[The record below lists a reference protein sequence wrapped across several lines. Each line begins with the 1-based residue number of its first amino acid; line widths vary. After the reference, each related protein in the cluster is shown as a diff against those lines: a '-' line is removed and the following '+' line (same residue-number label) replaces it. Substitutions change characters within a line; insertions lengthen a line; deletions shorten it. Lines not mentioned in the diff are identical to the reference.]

1 MLGMYLGDGH
11 IVVGRRAVQ
20 SLSIFGDDKW
30 PGILD
35 EVEARMAAL
44 LGGSVCR
51 VRRDGCTAVKS
62 YSKHWTCLF
71 PQHGTGMKHTRAIHL
86 APWQQQI
93 VDAHPAEFLKGLF
106 HSDGCRV
113 TNRIRSRRPD
123 GSVRE
128 YTYPR
133 WFFANT
139 SDDIMRLAEAALDR
153 LGIAHRRARPTQL
166 SVARREA
173 VAALDAAIGPKT

>member
-11 IVVGRRAVQ
+11 IVVGRRDVQ
-20 SLSIFGDDKW
+20 SLSVFCGDVW
-30 PGILD
+30 PGIIE
-35 EVEARMAAL
+35 EVERGMTVL
-44 LGGSVCR
+44 LDGVVCR
-51 VRRDGCTAVKS
+51 VRRRGCTEVKS

-71 PQHGTGMKHTRAIHL
+71 PQHGPGMKHTRAIRL
-86 APWQQQI
+86 EGWQQKI
-93 VDAHPAEFLKGLF
+93 VDACPEQFLKGLF
-106 HSDGCRV
+106 HSNGCRA

-133 WFFANT
+133 WMFSNT
-139 SDDIMRLAEAALDR
+139 SDDIMCLAEDALDL
-153 LGIAHRRARPTQL
+153 LGIAHRRARRNLL
-166 SVARREA
+166 SVARRDA